1 MSGKGLA
8 YAAIYGATVTVVAYL
23 LAQGNV
29 VGFTAILFGL
39 SLVATF
45 IEWRRFRRNP
55 HRRRHESDGS
65 ANGPTDE
72 RS

>member
-8 YAAIYGATVTVVAYL
+8 YAAIYGATVTLVAYL

-39 SLVATF
+39 SLAATF
-45 IEWRRFRRNP
+45 IEWRRLRRNP
-55 HRRRHESDGS
+55 HRRRHKSDGS

-72 RS
+72 RT

>member
-29 VGFTAILFGL
+29 VGFTAILFAL

-45 IEWRRFRRNP
+45 IEWRRFRRT
-55 HRRRHESDGS
+55 RRRRTQLGGDRS
-65 ANGPTDE
+65 NGTHDE
-72 RS
+72 RP

>member
-45 IEWRRFRRNP
+45 IEWRRYRRSFP
-55 HRRRHESDGS
+55 S
-65 ANGPTDE
+65 ASVPPTSTSV
-72 RS
+72 RV